1 MSSVKRAALGRGLAD
16 LIPVGGDAP
25 LKNGTAQQTGG
36 DGGAG
41 PLEVA
46 VGLLH
51 PNPKQPRTRFDE
63 AALAELADSIA
74 DNGILQPILVRP
86 RAGTSSTTSGYEIVA
101 GERRYRAA
109 LKAGLTRVP
118 VVVRQLT
125 DEETLALALIENLIR
140 EDIGPLESARA
151 FQRLM
156 DDFGWTQEEMGK
168 RVGKSRPTISNALR
182 LLLLPPEIQ
191 ESLERGQISEGHA
204 RILVGDGAHRNS
216 PEFRAHQNRVFRL
229 AVDRQLSVREVEAL
243 IREGAAQ
250 AAAASV
256 GANNTVSRETKGA
269 SGKRGAGNRGGGG
282 AADDA
287 EAATLSEAEWR
298 DIEDRLRTAL
308 GTQVKLTGAAGRGR
322 IEVEFFSADELDGL
336 LTRLGAATR

>member
-1 MSSVKRAALGRGLAD
+1 M
-16 LIPVGGDAP
+16 
-25 LKNGTAQQTGG
+25 
-36 DGGAG
+36 
-41 PLEVA
+41 
-46 VGLLH
+46 H

-63 AALAELADSIA
+63 SALAELAESIA

-86 RAGTSSTTSGYEIVA
+86 RAGASPTSGYEIVA

-216 PEFRAHQNRVFRL
+216 PAFHAHQSRVFRL
-229 AVDRQLSVREVEAL
+229 AVDKQLSVREVEAL
-243 IREGAAQ
+243 IRNSTGSGDAVSEAEESARY
-250 AAAASV
+250 
-256 GANNTVSRETKGA
+256 VSRETNIKNKRRG
-269 SGKRGAGNRGGGG
+269 GKRGAVQ
-282 AADDA
+282 D
-287 EAATLSEAEWR
+287 ETTVSVAEWR

-308 GTQVKLTGAAGRGR
+308 GTQVKLTGGADRGR
-322 IEVEFFSADELDGL
+322 IEVEFFSSEELDGL
-336 LTRLGAATR
+336 LARLGAANP

>member
-1 MSSVKRAALGRGLAD
+1 M
-16 LIPVGGDAP
+16 
-25 LKNGTAQQTGG
+25 
-36 DGGAG
+36 
-41 PLEVA
+41 
-46 VGLLH
+46 GLLH

-86 RAGTSSTTSGYEIVA
+86 RAGASSTASGYEIVA

-216 PEFRAHQNRVFRL
+216 PEFRSHQAHVFRL
-229 AVDRQLSVREVEAL
+229 AVDKQLSVREVEAL
-243 IREGAAQ
+243 IRDGAKSATGQ
-250 AAAASV
+250 TDAD
-256 GANNTVSRETKGA
+256 VSRETKGEKT
-269 SGKRGAGNRGGGG
+269 KRGANKN
-282 AADDA
+282 AAKVSD
-287 EAATLSEAEWR
+287 AEWR

-308 GTQVKLTGAAGRGR
+308 GTQVKLTGGADRGR
-322 IEVEFFSADELDGL
+322 IEVEFFSSDELDGL
-336 LTRLGAATR
+336 LARLGAANA